1 MKSHL
6 LAIGLSSLVL
16 VAGQAKA
23 SQLQSW
29 YYDSSQNQLDLT
41 TTSGI
46 EPKAFLLDN
55 PNRLVIDLPGTNFNS
70 DTVKQSFGKAVKEIR
85 LGKPDSQTT
94 RFVVELAPGY
104 DVTSQNI
111 SVKGDSRSHWSFK
124 FNSFNRQS
132 NPIVGE
138 NREDIAIKS
147 TDASTFAGVVNLGQE
162 MAGITSQI
170 RTLLASYKSLN
181 PGIFFLDLD
190 TGNYID
196 INGEKRFAA
205 ASTIKFPLLVALFQ
219 EIDAGRI
226 KLTDKLVMRRDL
238 KVGESGIM
246 QYKPIGT
253 KFSVLETA
261 TLMMTISD
269 NTATNLVLDRLGGAA
284 KVSQRFRS
292 WGLQNT
298 AMRNLLPD
306 IGGTN
311 TTSSKDLVRLAA
323 LVSNNR
329 LLSPSSRNQVLG
341 IMRRVKTNS
350 LLPAGIGQGATIAHK
365 TGTLRFII
373 GDAGIIQMP
382 NGKSYLAGVLVQRP
396 NYDRRA
402 GDFVREVSRRVYNYL
417 DNTKVSNI
425 QPILGDASGGLRL
438 RTR

>member
-1 MKSHL
+1 M
-6 LAIGLSSLVL
+6 V
-16 VAGQAKA
+16 
-23 SQLQSW
+23 
-29 YYDSSQNQLDLT
+29 
-41 TTSGI
+41 
-46 EPKAFLLDN
+46 
-55 PNRLVIDLPGTNFNS
+55 
-70 DTVKQSFGKAVKEIR
+70 
-85 LGKPDSQTT
+85 
-94 RFVVELAPGY
+94 
-104 DVTSQNI
+104 
-111 SVKGDSRSHWSFK
+111 
-124 FNSFNRQS
+124 
-132 NPIVGE
+132 
-138 NREDIAIKS
+138 
-147 TDASTFAGVVNLGQE
+147 
-162 MAGITSQI
+162 GITSQI
-170 RTLLASYKSLN
+170 RSLLASYKTLN
-181 PGIFFLDLD
+181 PGIFFLDLS

-298 AMRNLLPD
+298 ALRNLLPD
-306 IGGTN
+306 IAGTN

-329 LLSPSSRNQVLG
+329 LLSPTSRDRVLG
-341 IMRRVKTNS
+341 IMRHVKTNS

-396 NYDRRA
+396 NYDPKA

-417 DNTKVSNI
+417 DNTKISNI
-425 QPILGDASGGLRL
+425 EPILGDASGGLRL

>member
-41 TTSGI
+41 TTTGI
-46 EPKAFLLDN
+46 QPKAFLLDN

-70 DTVKQSFGKAVKEIR
+70 DTVKRSFGKAVKEIR
-85 LGKPDSQTT
+85 LGKPDSRTT

-111 SVKGDSRSHWSFK
+111 SIKGDSRSHWIFK

-138 NREDIAIKS
+138 NKEDIAIKS

-162 MAGITSQI
+162 MVGISSQI
-170 RTLLASYKSLN
+170 RSLLASYKSLN

-238 KVGESGIM
+238 KVGEAGTM

-253 KFSVLETA
+253 KFSVLQTA

-269 NTATNLVLDRLGGAA
+269 NTATNLILDRLGGAA

-292 WGLQNT
+292 WGLQST

-306 IGGTN
+306 LAGKN

-329 LLSPSSRNQVLG
+329 LLSPTSRNQVLG

-350 LLPAGIGQGATIAHK
+350 LLPAGIGKGATIAHK

-396 NYDRRA
+396 NHDRRA

-425 QPILGDASGGLRL
+425 QPILGDASGGH
-438 RTR
+438 

>member
-6 LAIGLSSLVL
+6 VAIALGSLVL
-16 VAGQAKA
+16 VAGQARA

-29 YYDSSQNQLDLT
+29 YFDSTQNQLDLT

-46 EPKAFLLDN
+46 QPKAFLLDN
-55 PNRLVIDLPGTNFNS
+55 PSRLVIDLPGTNFNS
-70 DTVKQSFGKAVKEIR
+70 DTVKQSFGSAVREVRI
-85 LGKPDSQTT
+85 GKPDLQTT

-104 DVTSQNI
+104 DVNSQNI
-111 SVKGDSRSHWSFK
+111 SIKGDSPSHWIFK
-124 FNSFNRQS
+124 FNSFARPNNS
-132 NPIVGE
+132 ILGE
-138 NREDIAIKS
+138 NREDIAINP

-162 MAGITSQI
+162 MVGITSQI

-238 KVGESGIM
+238 KVGESGTM
-246 QYKPIGT
+246 QYKPVGT

-269 NTATNLVLDRLGGAA
+269 NTATNLILDRLGGAA
-284 KVSQRFRS
+284 KVSQRFRN

-298 AMRNLLPD
+298 AIRNLLPD
-306 IGGTN
+306 VGGTN

-329 LLSPSSRNQVLG
+329 LLSPNSRDRVLD
-341 IMRRVKTNS
+341 IMRHVKTNT

-373 GDAGIIQMP
+373 GDAGIIKMP
-382 NGKSYLAGVLVQRP
+382 SGKSYLAGVLVQRP
-396 NYDRRA
+396 NYDPKA

-417 DNTKVSNI
+417 DQTKISNI
-425 QPILGDASGGLRL
+425 QASFSD

>member
-70 DTVKQSFGKAVKEIR
+70 DTVKRSFGKAVKEIR

-138 NREDIAIKS
+138 NREDIAITS

-205 ASTIKFPLLVALFQ
+205 ASTIKFPLLVALFE

-298 AMRNLLPD
+298 AMQNLLPD

-329 LLSPSSRNQVLG
+329 LLSPTSRNQVLG

-425 QPILGDASGGLRL
+425 QPILDDASGGLRL

>member
-70 DTVKQSFGKAVKEIR
+70 DTVKRSFGKAVKEIR

-124 FNSFNRQS
+124 FNSFNRQN
-132 NPIVGE
+132 NPLVGE
-138 NREDIAIKS
+138 NREDIAIRS

-170 RTLLASYKSLN
+170 RTLLASYKTLN

-329 LLSPSSRNQVLG
+329 LLSPTSRNQVLG

-396 NYDRRA
+396 NYDPKA

>member
-70 DTVKQSFGKAVKEIR
+70 DTVKRSFGKAVKEIR

-124 FNSFNRQS
+124 FNSFNRQN
-132 NPIVGE
+132 NPLVGE
-138 NREDIAIKS
+138 NREDIAIRS

-170 RTLLASYKSLN
+170 RTLLASYKTLN

-298 AMRNLLPD
+298 ALRNLLPD

-329 LLSPSSRNQVLG
+329 LLSPTSRNQVLG

-396 NYDRRA
+396 NYDPKA

>member
-111 SVKGDSRSHWSFK
+111 SIKGDSRSHWIFK

-162 MAGITSQI
+162 MVQGE
-170 RTLLASYKSLN
+170 RTV
-181 PGIFFLDLD
+181 FL
-190 TGNYID
+190 
-196 INGEKRFAA
+196 K
-205 ASTIKFPLLVALFQ
+205 PLLNKD
-219 EIDAGRI
+219 IDE
-226 KLTDKLVMRRDL
+226 K
-238 KVGESGIM
+238 
-246 QYKPIGT
+246 IG
-253 KFSVLETA
+253 
-261 TLMMTISD
+261 
-269 NTATNLVLDRLGGAA
+269 
-284 KVSQRFRS
+284 
-292 WGLQNT
+292 
-298 AMRNLLPD
+298 
-306 IGGTN
+306 
-311 TTSSKDLVRLAA
+311 
-323 LVSNNR
+323 
-329 LLSPSSRNQVLG
+329 
-341 IMRRVKTNS
+341 
-350 LLPAGIGQGATIAHK
+350 
-365 TGTLRFII
+365 
-373 GDAGIIQMP
+373 
-382 NGKSYLAGVLVQRP
+382 
-396 NYDRRA
+396 
-402 GDFVREVSRRVYNYL
+402 
-417 DNTKVSNI
+417 
-425 QPILGDASGGLRL
+425 
-438 RTR
+438 

>member
-6 LAIGLSSLVL
+6 LAIALSSLVIL
-16 VAGQAKA
+16 AGQAKA

-55 PNRLVIDLPGTNFNS
+55 PSRLVIDLPGTNFNS

-111 SVKGDSRSHWSFK
+111 SIKGDSRSHWIFK
-124 FNSFNRQS
+124 FNSFDRQN

-162 MAGITSQI
+162 MVGISSQI
-170 RTLLASYKSLN
+170 RTLLASYKTLN
-181 PGIFFLDLD
+181 PGIFFLDLA

-238 KVGESGIM
+238 KVGESGTM

-269 NTATNLVLDRLGGAA
+269 NTATNLILDRLGGAA

-298 AMRNLLPD
+298 ALRNLLPD
-306 IGGTN
+306 IAGTN

-323 LVSNNR
+323 LVYNNR
-329 LLSPSSRNQVLG
+329 LLSPNSRNQVLG

-396 NYDRRA
+396 NHDPKA
-402 GDFVREVSRRVYNYL
+402 GDFVRELSRRVYNYL

-425 QPILGDASGGLRL
+425 QPILGDASGGH
-438 RTR
+438 

>member
-6 LAIGLSSLVL
+6 LAIGLSSLLL

-23 SQLQSW
+23 SRLQSW
-29 YYDSSQNQLDLT
+29 YFDSKQNQLHLT

-46 EPKAFLLDN
+46 QPKAFLLDN

-70 DTVKQSFGKAVKEIR
+70 DSVKKAFGNAIKEIR
-85 LGKPDSQTT
+85 IGKLDSKTT
-94 RFVVELAPGY
+94 RFVIELAPGY
-104 DVTSQNI
+104 HITSRNLSI
-111 SVKGDSRSHWSFK
+111 KGDSRSHWIVK
-124 FNSFNRQS
+124 FNSFDRQS
-132 NPIVGE
+132 NNISGE
-138 NREDIAIKS
+138 NREDIAINS

-162 MAGITSQI
+162 MQGITSQI
-170 RTLLASYKSLN
+170 RALLATYKSLN

-238 KVGESGIM
+238 RVGESGTM
-246 QYKPIGT
+246 QYKPVGT
-253 KFSVLETA
+253 KFSVLQTA

-269 NTATNLVLDRLGGAA
+269 NTATNMVLDRLGGAA
-284 KVSQRFRS
+284 KVNQRFRN
-292 WGLQNT
+292 WGLPNT
-298 AMRNLLPD
+298 AVRHLLPD
-306 IGGTN
+306 IAGTN

-329 LLSPSSRNQVLG
+329 LLSPNSRNQVLG

-350 LLPAGIGQGATIAHK
+350 LLPAGIGKGATIAHK

-373 GDAGIIQMP
+373 GDAGIIEMP

-417 DNTKVSNI
+417 SQSKVSNI
-425 QPILGDASGGLRL
+425 EPIVGDASGGLRL

>member
-6 LAIGLSSLVL
+6 LAIALSSLVIL
-16 VAGQAKA
+16 AGQAKA

-29 YYDSSQNQLDLT
+29 YYDSSQNKLDLT

-55 PNRLVIDLPGTNFNS
+55 PSRLVIDLPGTNFNS

-111 SVKGDSRSHWSFK
+111 SIKGDSRSHWIFK
-124 FNSFNRQS
+124 FNSFDRQN

-162 MAGITSQI
+162 MVGISSQI
-170 RTLLASYKSLN
+170 RTLLASYKTLN
-181 PGIFFLDLD
+181 PGIFFLDLA

-238 KVGESGIM
+238 KVGESGTM

-269 NTATNLVLDRLGGAA
+269 NTATNLILDRLGGAA

-298 AMRNLLPD
+298 ALRNLLPD
-306 IGGTN
+306 IAGTN

-323 LVSNNR
+323 LVYNNR
-329 LLSPSSRNQVLG
+329 LLSPNSRNQVLG

-396 NYDRRA
+396 NHDPKA
-402 GDFVREVSRRVYNYL
+402 GDFVGNFREESII
-417 DNTKVSNI
+417 T
-425 QPILGDASGGLRL
+425 
-438 RTR
+438 

>member
-6 LAIGLSSLVL
+6 LAIGLSSLLL

-23 SQLQSW
+23 SRLQSW
-29 YYDSSQNQLDLT
+29 YFDSKQNQLHLT
-41 TTSGI
+41 TISGI
-46 EPKAFLLDN
+46 QPKAFLLEN
-55 PNRLVIDLPGTNFNS
+55 PNRLIIDLPGTSFNS
-70 DTVKQSFGKAVKEIR
+70 DTVKKSFGNAIKEIR
-85 LGKPDSQTT
+85 IGKPDSKTT

-104 DVTSQNI
+104 HIASRNI
-111 SVKGDSRSHWSFK
+111 SIKGDSRSHWIVK
-124 FNSFNRQS
+124 FNSFDRQNNKS
-132 NPIVGE
+132 SGD
-138 NREDIAIKS
+138 NRENIAINS

-162 MAGITSQI
+162 MKGISSQI
-170 RTLLASYKSLN
+170 RALLATYKSLN
-181 PGIFFLDLD
+181 PGIFVLDLA

-238 KVGESGIM
+238 RVGEAGTM
-246 QYKPIGT
+246 KYKPIGT
-253 KFSVLETA
+253 KFSVLQTA

-269 NTATNLVLDRLGGAA
+269 NTATNMVLDRLGGAA
-284 KVSQRFRS
+284 RVNQRFRG

-298 AMRNLLPD
+298 AIQNLLPD
-306 IGGTN
+306 IPGKN

-323 LVSNNR
+323 LVSNKR
-329 LLSPSSRNQVLG
+329 LLSPNSRNQVLG
-341 IMRRVKTNS
+341 IMRRVKTNT
-350 LLPAGIGQGATIAHK
+350 LLPAGIGKGATIAHK

-396 NYDRRA
+396 NHDRRA

-417 DNTKVSNI
+417 NQTTVSNI
-425 QPILGDASGGLRL
+425 EPILGDASGGLRL
-438 RTR
+438 PTR

>member
-16 VAGQAKA
+16 FAGQAKA

-29 YYDSSQNQLDLT
+29 YFDSSQNQLHLT

-46 EPKAFLLDN
+46 QPKAFLLDN
-55 PNRLVIDLPGTNFNS
+55 PNRLVIDLPGTTLNS
-70 DTVKQSFGKAVKEIR
+70 DSVKQSFGNAVKEIR
-85 LGKPDSQTT
+85 IGKPDAQTT

-104 DVTSQNI
+104 DVTSQNVSI
-111 SVKGDSRSHWSFK
+111 KGDSRTHWIVK
-124 FNSFNRQS
+124 FNSFERQN
-132 NPIVGE
+132 NPVVGE

-147 TDASTFAGVVNLGQE
+147 TDAATFAGVVNLGQE
-162 MAGITSQI
+162 MVGITSQI
-170 RTLLASYKSLN
+170 RTLLASYKTLT

-226 KLTDKLVMRRDL
+226 KLTDQLVMRRDL
-238 KVGESGIM
+238 RVGEAGTM
-246 QYKPIGT
+246 QYKPVGT

-269 NTATNLVLDRLGGAA
+269 NTATNMVLDRLGGAA
-284 KVSQRFRS
+284 RVSQRFRS

-298 AMRNLLPD
+298 AVRNLLPD
-306 IGGTN
+306 IPGKN

-329 LLSPSSRNQVLG
+329 LLSPNSRNQVLG
-341 IMRRVKTNS
+341 IMRRVKTNT
-350 LLPAGIGQGATIAHK
+350 LLPAGIGKGATIAHK

-396 NYDRRA
+396 NHDPRA
-402 GDFVREVSRRVYNYL
+402 GNFVREVSRRVYNYL
-417 DNTKVSNI
+417 DHTKVSNI
-425 QPILGDASGGLRL
+425 ESGS
-438 RTR
+438 